1 MGKLRCLDAL
11 GDYPMLLEEA
21 KGLKQKLHRP
31 EFRAKPKWKEW
42 VMQVR
47 SQPLLCMSVTMVWLL
62 DSVGLSVCLSWRQV
76 LLLGTKA
83 AFSLGQ
89 WQDMADFIATRS
101 RVLPNEAFLV
111 STRDMVSVSRHQ
123 K

>member
-1 MGKLRCLDAL
+1 
-11 GDYPMLLEEA
+11 
-21 KGLKQKLHRP
+21 
-31 EFRAKPKWKEW
+31 
-42 VMQVR
+42 
-47 SQPLLCMSVTMVWLL
+47 
-62 DSVGLSVCLSWRQV
+62 LSWRQV

-111 STRDMVSVSRHQ
+111 STRDMVSVCRHQ